1 LAQAQD
7 FIPFQPSGAK
17 VMKTLIPMR
26 NVIFTIVV
34 AAMTLPLQAGAQP
47 AAARGPLPFSA
58 YDQNG
63 DGSVSAEEFKA
74 VREQRQAEG
83 RPMRNAP
90 SFTDLDSNHD
100 GKLSAEEFAARQNS
114 PRGRGQGAGPGPG
127 AMPTFADFDLNKD
140 GKITE
145 DEFTEARTAR
155 ISQRATEGRQM
166 RGLANA
172 PAFADIDTDHDG
184 TLSPSEFSS
193 SLAQHRQQMRP

>member
-1 LAQAQD
+1 
-7 FIPFQPSGAK
+7 
-17 VMKTLIPMR
+17 MKTLIPMR
-26 NVIFTIVV
+26 NVIFTIVI

-47 AAARGPLPFSA
+47 ASASGPLPFSA

-83 RPMRNAP
+83 RPMRIAP
-90 SFTDLDSNHD
+90 SFVDLDSNHD

-114 PRGRGQGAGPGPG
+114 PRGRGQGAGAGPGPG

-155 ISQRATEGRQM
+155 ISQRAIEGRQM
-166 RGLANA
+166 RGLANV
-172 PAFADIDTDHDG
+172 PAFADIDTNHDG